1 MLKFPPLKP
10 HRYTE
15 RIIVKKQEK
24 YSNKA
29 VFLMYDKKG
38 CCLGRMETE
47 PCVLRNR
54 YHLYSPNSD
63 KYSSLHIKRLNS
75 FKRRVGVGSSLINAA
90 KIESFKN
97 FCNGNIHLVASDIFD
112 AKRPPQ
118 VFYRKVG
125 FEFGKHEIDTKK
137 IVDDCIKN
145 NKPVDKLLGDS
156 FMYIERDVDE
166 SGESVKSLKQA
177 KEMFSDI
184 FNWL

>member
-1 MLKFPPLKP
+1 
-10 HRYTE
+10 
-15 RIIVKKQEK
+15 
-24 YSNKA
+24 
-29 VFLMYDKKG
+29 MYDKKG

-63 KYSSLHIKRLNS
+63 KYSSLYIKRLNS

-112 AKRPPQ
+112 AKPPPQ

>member
-10 HRYTE
+10 HRFTE
-15 RIIVKKQEK
+15 KIVVKKKGK
-24 YSNKA
+24 YSQDTVFRIYDNK
-29 VFLMYDKKG
+29 G
-38 CCLGRMETE
+38 NCLGKMETE
-47 PCVLRNR
+47 PQIVNNQLL
-54 YHLYSPNSD
+54 LYSPHSK
-63 KYSSLHIKRLNS
+63 KYASLYIKKLNVHKR
-75 FKRRVGVGSSLINAA
+75 FKGVGTSLINVA
-90 KIESFKN
+90 KVESFKK
-97 FCNGNIHLVASDIFD
+97 FCNGNIHLIASDVYD
-112 AKRPPQ
+112 EKRPPQ

>member
-75 FKRRVGVGSSLINAA
+75 FKRRVGVGTSLINVA
-90 KIESFKN
+90 KVESFKK
-97 FCNGNIHLVASDIFD
+97 FCNGNIHLIASDIYD
-112 AKRPPQ
+112 EKRPPQ
-118 VFYRKVG
+118 VFYKKVG
-125 FEFGKHEIDTKK
+125 FKFGKYEKEVEK
-137 IVDDCIKN
+137 IVNEYIKD
-145 NKPVDKLLGDS
+145 NKPISRTLGDS
-156 FMYIERDVDE
+156 FMYIEKNVDN
-166 SGESVKSLKQA
+166 SGKLA
-177 KEMFSDI
+177 KCLQEARKMFPDI
-184 FNWL
+184 FHWI

>member
-1 MLKFPPLKP
+1 M
-10 HRYTE
+10 
-15 RIIVKKQEK
+15 
-24 YSNKA
+24 
-29 VFLMYDKKG
+29 
-38 CCLGRMETE
+38 
-47 PCVLRNR
+47 
-54 YHLYSPNSD
+54 
-63 KYSSLHIKRLNS
+63 
-75 FKRRVGVGSSLINAA
+75 
-90 KIESFKN
+90 
-97 FCNGNIHLVASDIFD
+97 VASDIFD
-112 AKRPPQ
+112 AKHPPQ

>member
-1 MLKFPPLKP
+1 MLKFPPIKP

-15 RIIVKKQEK
+15 RIIEKKQEK

-63 KYSSLHIKRLNS
+63 KYSSLYIKRLNS

-112 AKRPPQ
+112 AKHPPQ
-118 VFYRKVG
+118 VFRKVG

>member
-1 MLKFPPLKP
+1 
-10 HRYTE
+10 
-15 RIIVKKQEK
+15 
-24 YSNKA
+24 
-29 VFLMYDKKG
+29 MYDKKG

-63 KYSSLHIKRLNS
+63 KYSSLYIKRLNS

-112 AKRPPQ
+112 AKHPPQ